1 MANRLGNMPISE
13 YDERVARSSTTSD
26 VFNAIAE
33 AHRREVLDAL
43 MTGEKAV
50 GELVSELSMS
60 QPQVSKHL
68 RVLSEVGLV
77 RCRAEGRRRLY
88 RLEPARLRPLHQ
100 WLAKY
105 EQAWNDRL
113 DRVDDY
119 LKELQ
124 RQGEQQ

>member
-1 MANRLGNMPISE
+1 MS
-13 YDERVARSSTTSD
+13 RVPRSSTTSD

-33 AHRREVLDAL
+33 AHRREILDAL
-43 MTGEKAV
+43 IDGEKAV
-50 GELVSELSMS
+50 GTIVADLSMS

-77 RCRAEGRRRLY
+77 KSRAEGRRRLY
-88 RLEPARLRPLHQ
+88 SLEPARLEPFHQ

-113 DRVDDY
+113 DRMGDY

-124 RQGEQQ
+124 QEGESQ